1 MPRLEQTLSNVKE
14 GAKITLY
21 WDSFNG
27 YDDEYD
33 HSPYDYSI
41 YVKFGSPFINTD
53 ETSPTQRSN

>member
-33 HSPYDYSI
+33 HSAYDYSCLL
-41 YVKFGSPFINTD
+41 YTSDAAD
-53 ETSPTQRSN
+53 E